1 MSSRVITP
9 QVIKIKSL
17 ISSKENLRRYCVKGN
32 INEELRKYMYL
43 FIYVYK
49 YILYI
54 YIYIYIYIYTNLFN
68 VRKVLIAIV
77 AGGMESPMSCL
88 V

>member
-1 MSSRVITP
+1 MLKEISM
-9 QVIKIKSL
+9 KSL
-17 ISSKENLRRYCVKGN
+17 D
-32 INEELRKYMYL
+32 KYMYL

-49 YILYI
+49 YIL

-77 AGGMESPMSCL
+77 ADGMESPMSCL